1 MKIKFITIKKRTLCA
16 ILMAFILICL
26 CLGICITVDTT
37 ASPKLEYT
45 IVIDAG
51 HGGLDVKLVQYF
63 YTV

>member
-26 CLGICITVDTT
+26 CLGICITVNAT
-37 ASPKLEYT
+37 ASPKPEYT

-51 HGGLDVKLVQYF
+51 HGGVDVKLGQ
-63 YTV
+63 